1 MRRIISIILSICL
14 FILALP
20 CFTYITGGEPVVTID
35 DFAQSLTEIEKKYDI
50 TKELFSTIMFKN
62 NSEFY
67 YVDGDDY
74 LLTDKNGDVVN
85 AVVKNHNLKVP
96 FETVKCRCEKYT
108 EKEYVNLSDLKELGF
123 DVEFVDDIAILSRT
137 LQTNRIIVKSESNI
151 NPLDSVDIVE
161 DYNDL
166 HIVQF
171 DDEESTKEALEY
183 YNDQKNIEYAEPDMI
198 MSIQNIDY
206 STPES
211 TTSSDAIFYDNHLSW
226 GSEYIGVDDYIDYLG
241 DVNELPEIVVGIID
255 TGIITNHEFLANR
268 VIETGINYSDSG
280 STNSEKDDNG
290 HGTHVAGIVADNT
303 TDNVKIKGYKVLNS
317 KGSGTT
323 SNICLAIDKAV
334 EDNVNVINMSLG
346 GKGTDSLFTET
357 VQNAVNSGVIV
368 CAAAGNEGANAN
380 NYSPASI
387 DACITVAA
395 IDNENDIPYWSNYG
409 SCVDIIAPGVNIY
422 SSYIYTSDER
432 FYKTL
437 SGTSMACPFVSAASA
452 LILSKYPNY
461 TKDNVL
467 EVLQTNGR
475 SISLPERFDGLK
487 VLYIGTVTEYDRERT
502 AVPEFSV
509 ESGYYEN
516 CVTVEITCA
525 DENAE
530 IYYTTDGTRA
540 SQDNG
545 ILYTEPVVI
554 DRSTSLHAAA
564 YAPHKL
570 KSLQASAQ
578 YYVRYMDDE
587 GNFEIDEEGTITA
600 YNGDNDYLIVPDTVS
615 GITVTGIGLK
625 VFYQSSIVMCELPD
639 TVTHL
644 DAYSFY
650 WCRNLVSLKANGLI
664 NVGNYALA
672 RNSKLTDFDVSNLEQ
687 VEKYGCFHIG
697 VSDIYNDKLTEIH
710 NHAFSNCVNV
720 INITLPNVITVY
732 TCGLSLETRCEV
744 ISLPKVE
751 SLYMSALQTCFTVRE
766 LNFPNLVYLGQDV
779 FESTSNLQSLS
790 IPQYHGPITAYL
802 FHSTGL
808 KEIDN
813 DSFTDIE
820 HHAFSHSK
828 IETVILKNAA
838 TVGEEAFDECR
849 KLKTLY
855 LPSVT
860 EIGEHAFRWTEE
872 NEEIETL
879 FLPSLISTKDLPVV
893 SEKLT
898 IYLSEKFTDYEITWY
913 HDQNCTIVAPKGS
926 YAEEFAKTG
935 FPNLGNSNYVNNMRF
950 IPSDYLVKLK
960 FSYMNNNQLCFE
972 FFWENIDEI
981 EQYADSITYYFE
993 VDGETVAADTV
1004 HTESGKTY
1012 FGYQTDS
1019 DDEQTIRAVVNIDGM
1034 LFKSEPI
1041 TVSHSAVS
1049 EPDNGCEHEWTI
1061 SSYNSIFNDTII
1073 TLHCSNCQRDYI
1085 VSFSNYLNRGFPPLD
1100 LNNDGIVNAKDFAII
1115 QKQCS

>member
-1 MRRIISIILSICL
+1 MKRIVSIILAICL
-14 FILALP
+14 FTVMLP

-35 DFAQSLTEIEKKYDI
+35 DFAQSLTEIEKKYDV

-62 NSEFY
+62 DSEFY
-67 YVDGDDY
+67 YVDGEDY

-85 AVVKNHNLKVP
+85 TVVKNNDLKIP
-96 FETVKCRCEKYT
+96 FETVKCRCETYT
-108 EKEYVNLSDLKELGF
+108 DKEYVNLSDLKELGF
-123 DVEFVDDIAILSRT
+123 EVEFVDDTAILTRP
-137 LQTNRIIVKSESNI
+137 LQTNRIIVKSKANI
-151 NPLDSVDIVE
+151 NPLDSVDIAE
-161 DYNDL
+161 GYEDL

-171 DDEESTKEALEY
+171 DDEESTEEALEY
-183 YNDQKNIEYAEPDMI
+183 YNSLSYVEYAEPDMV

-206 STPES
+206 STQES
-211 TTSSDAIFYDNHLSW
+211 TSSSDTMFYDNHLSW

-255 TGIITNHEFLANR
+255 TGIITNHEFLSDR
-268 VIETGINYSDSG
+268 VIETGVNYSDSG
-280 STNSEKDDNG
+280 NADSEKDDNG

-303 TDNVKIKGYKVLNS
+303 TENVKIKGYKVLNS

-530 IYYTTDGTRA
+530 IYYTTDGTRV

-564 YAPHKL
+564 YSPHKL

-587 GNFEIDEEGTITA
+587 SNFEIDEEGTITA
-600 YNGDNDYLIVPDTVS
+600 YNGSNDYLIVPDTVS

-650 WCRNLVSLKANGLI
+650 WCRNLVSLKASGLVS
-664 NVGNYALA
+664 VGNYALA

-732 TCGLSLETRCEV
+732 SGGLSLESRCEV

-779 FESTSNLQSLS
+779 FGSTSNLQSLS
-790 IPQYHGPITAYL
+790 IPLYHGPVTAYL

-813 DSFTDIE
+813 DNFTDIE
-820 HHAFSHSK
+820 NHAFAYSK
-828 IETVILKNAA
+828 IETVILKNAVS
-838 TVGEEAFDECR
+838 VGEEAFDECR

-950 IPSDYLVKLK
+950 IPSDSMVAHK
-960 FSYMNNNQLCFE
+960 FSYMKDDSLCMDYY
-972 FFWENIDEI
+972 WENIDEI
-981 EQYADSITYYFE
+981 EQYADCISYSFE
-993 VDGETVAADTV
+993 VNGEDADDAEIKT
-1004 HTESGKTY
+1004 SGDKTFFSY
-1012 FGYQTDS
+1012 RTNS
-1019 DDEQTIRAVVNIDGM
+1019 DDEQTVRAVVNIDGM

-1041 TVSHSAVS
+1041 TMSRSAVS
-1049 EPDNGCEHEWTI
+1049 EPNNGCEHEWI
-1061 SSYNSIFNDTII
+1061 VSKYDNIFSDTIV
-1073 TLHCSNCQRDYI
+1073 TLHCQNCGCDYQ
-1085 VSFSNYLNRGFPPLD
+1085 VSFSNYLNSRSFSPLD
-1100 LNNDGIVNAKDFAII
+1100 LNNDGIVNAKDYAIL
-1115 QKQCS
+1115 KT